1 LKIVDFRLTIAA
13 LLPTVILPLLMA
25 RKPSI
30 AIIGPGNLGSAM
42 ACALHAAGFR
52 ILEIVHRGG
61 ASARH
66 ARALARSIGACDAIT
81 GEAHLDADVTW
92 ICVGDAAIAGCAAD
106 LAKRG
111 SWKGKIAF
119 HASGALRS
127 RELKPLSKRGAA
139 VASVHPMMSFVRN
152 VRPELEGV
160 TFAIEG
166 DARAVRAARQIA
178 RQLGGQPVQIDARR
192 KAMYHAFGAFTS
204 PLIVATIAAAE
215 QVARKAGLSQSSAR
229 AAIAPILRQTLSNYI
244 ERGPAGAFSGPLVR
258 GDVETVRRHLRVLRA
273 TPEARAAYVA
283 LARIAMKT
291 LPVKRKRA
299 LAELL
304 KDL

>member
-1 LKIVDFRLTIAA
+1 V
-13 LLPTVILPLLMA
+13 
-25 RKPSI
+25 
-30 AIIGPGNLGSAM
+30 
-42 ACALHAAGFR
+42 
-52 ILEIVHRGG
+52 
-61 ASARH
+61 
-66 ARALARSIGACDAIT
+66 IGARDATT
-81 GEAHLDADVTW
+81 GEAKLDADVTW
-92 ICVGDAAIAGCAAD
+92 ICVGDAAIAECAAD

-111 SWKGKIAF
+111 EWKGKIAF
-119 HASGALRS
+119 HASGALS
-127 RELKPLSKRGAA
+127 SGELRPLSKRGAA

-152 VRPELEGV
+152 IRPELKGV

-166 DARAVRAARQIA
+166 EARAVRVARQIA
-178 RQLGGQPVQIDARR
+178 RELGGQPVPIDARR

-215 QVARKAGLSQSSAR
+215 QVARKAGLSQSAAR
-229 AAIAPILRQTLSNYI
+229 AAIAPILRQTVSNYI

-273 TPEARAAYVA
+273 TPEARAAYAA

-291 LPVKRKRA
+291 LQVKRKSRIA
-299 LAELL
+299 KLL